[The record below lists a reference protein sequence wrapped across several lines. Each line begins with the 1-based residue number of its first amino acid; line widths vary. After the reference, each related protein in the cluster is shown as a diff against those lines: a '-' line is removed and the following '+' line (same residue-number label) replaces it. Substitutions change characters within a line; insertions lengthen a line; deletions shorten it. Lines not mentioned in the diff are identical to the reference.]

1 MTPVEELVTVTV
13 VGDVV
18 VVESD
23 VLEVVVEGIVP

>member
-1 MTPVEELVTVTV
+1 VTPVEELVTVTV

-23 VLEVVVEGIVP
+23 VLEVVVDGIVP